1 MYKHINSILDAM
13 IHATITVVY
22 FIANDVFF
30 IELIDGDRIY
40 LLKVLL
46 PGIDTYTQGK
56 ERERERKEGGGN
68 FHMTKQHT

>member
-1 MYKHINSILDAM
+1 M

-56 ERERERKEGGGN
+56 EREREKGGGGGI
-68 FHMTKQHT
+68 FT